1 MSKRKNK
8 NRNYHYDV
16 NRRAS
21 NKFTNRQIEEALY
34 ENEVEAADLTESE
47 SPNQEAVV
55 EVSQSIKGKIYVLDT
70 NILLACPDII
80 YDPEDPDWEP
90 VEEAKPDFANS
101 QIIIPMTVLMELD
114 HQKDELS
121 LRGLHARVVI
131 EHIAHQMANSGRTI
145 EDVINFKKPV
155 SIGYLNQTLSILPV
169 PRAFSKFLP
178 VVPDASDKDGWI
190 VVTALYA
197 QMVENGLDIFNTTN
211 KLPISLPF
219 IGDGKT
225 VTLVTNDINCTNV
238 AETYG
243 VKTSHFSYKHREAY
257 VGCREIVVPDKLFN
271 EFYYAKEVSLADFKR
286 HMPKERDLIA
296 NEFLYLVPKSGKYP
310 NTFEIDESLYPHVA
324 RYDAKEQ
331 RLVRLEYEHSAPS
344 HPKDNPGIATL
355 HDSLYNPAI
364 MVLIVDG
371 PAGTG
376 KTYTVSEWA
385 IDAIHKGE
393 FKKCVI
399 ITSKSAKLPTGAI
412 PGGLEEKLKPIVAY
426 IYDAVE
432 SYVSELPEFREMRKL
447 LRKFGDDGFKYVY
460 SNQHEKNDL
469 SGGKPEVPLAGR
481 SFPKNGRG
489 LDLYDENE
497 FLKASDYETNH
508 SSKKSKKNRQKD
520 QERKA
525 KQAEENRQAAENMT
539 DKMSYSSR
547 LEERVR
553 YYIDRY
559 FEVVP
564 YELVQGRSFRDCIV
578 IFDEAQ
584 RVHSTEA
591 ETIQSRPGKHCKYI
605 YLGDVKQIEH
615 SDECKAYQNCLENA
629 KRQFVGWEGCSI
641 HRLTV
646 NMRSETARIATRDID
661 ERKVARLLGNL

>member
-1 MSKRKNK
+1 MSKRKK
-8 NRNYHYDV
+8 NRYRYDI
-16 NRRAS
+16 NRRAAE
-21 NKFTNRQIEEALY
+21 KLTTREIEEALY
-34 ENEVEAADLTESE
+34 ENDAKPPESKTNVDQGTVIAT
-47 SPNQEAVV
+47 SP
-55 EVSQSIKGKIYVLDT
+55 SLKGKIYVLDT

-80 YDPEDPDWEP
+80 YDPEDPGWEP
-90 VEEAKPDFANS
+90 VQEANPSFANS

-114 HQKDELS
+114 HQKDERS

-145 EDVINFKKPV
+145 DDVVNFKKPV
-155 SIGYLNQTLSILPV
+155 SVNYLGQTLSILPV
-169 PRAFSKFLP
+169 PKAFNKYLP
-178 VVPDASDKDGWI
+178 VLPDANDKDGWI

-197 QMVENGLDIFNTTN
+197 QMVENGLDVFNATN
-211 KLPISLPF
+211 TLPKSLPF
-219 IGDGKT
+219 IGDGKQ
-225 VTLVTNDINCTNV
+225 VILVTNDTNCTNV

-243 VKTSHFSYKHREAY
+243 VKTTHFSYKHREPY
-257 VGCREIVVPDKLFN
+257 VGYRELVVPDKLFN
-271 EFYYAKEVSLADFKR
+271 KFYYAREVSLADFKNY
-286 HMPKERDLIA
+286 MPKERDLIA

-331 RLVRLEYEHSAPS
+331 KLVRLQYEHAAPS
-344 HPKDNPGIATL
+344 HPKDNPGIATM
-355 HDSLYNPAI
+355 HDSLCNPAI
-364 MVLIVDG
+364 MVLVVDG
-371 PAGTG
+371 VAGSG
-376 KTYTVSEWA
+376 KTFTAAEWA

-393 FKKCVI
+393 YKKCII

-432 SYVSELPEFREMRKL
+432 SYVAELPEFREMRKL

-460 SNQHEKNDL
+460 SSQHEKNDQ

-497 FLKASDYETNH
+497 YLKASDYGNTH

-525 KQAEENRQAAENMT
+525 KQAEENRLAAENMT

-547 LEERVR
+547 LEERAR

-559 FEVVP
+559 FEVIP
-564 YELVQGRSFRDCIV
+564 YELIQGRSFRDCIV

-615 SDECKAYQNCLENA
+615 SDECKTYQNCLENA

-646 NMRSETARIATRDID
+646 NMRSETAMIATRDID

>member
-1 MSKRKNK
+1 MSKRRNK
-8 NRNYHYDV
+8 NSHYDTS
-16 NRRAS
+16 RRTI
-21 NKFTNRQIEEALY
+21 NKFTAREIEEALY
-34 ENEVEAADLTESE
+34 ENDSEADT
-47 SPNQEAVV
+47 
-55 EVSQSIKGKIYVLDT
+55 QSKEPTKPIIPKGKIYVLDT
-70 NILLACPDII
+70 NILIACPDII
-80 YDPEDPDWEP
+80 YDPKDPDWEP
-90 VEEAKPDFANS
+90 VEKAEPNFANS
-101 QIIIPMTVLMELD
+101 QIVIPMTVLMELD
-114 HQKDELS
+114 HQKGEQS

-131 EHIAHQMANSGRTI
+131 DHIAHQMANSGRTI
-145 EDVINFKKPV
+145 EEVISFSKPV
-155 SIGYLNQTLSILPV
+155 SVKYLNQTLSILPV
-169 PRAFSKFLP
+169 PKAFSKFLP
-178 VVPDASDKDGWI
+178 VIPDSSDKDGWI

-197 QMVENGLDIFNTTN
+197 QMIENGLDIFSEAE
-211 KLPISLPF
+211 KLPSNLPF
-219 IGDGKT
+219 DGNGRQ
-225 VTLVTNDINCTNV
+225 VILVTNDTNCTNV

-243 VKTSHFSYKHREAY
+243 VKTTNFSYKHRTPY
-257 VGCREIVVPDKLFN
+257 VGCRELVVPDKLFN
-271 EFYYAKEVSLADFKR
+271 DFYYSREVSLVDFKR
-286 HMPKERDLIA
+286 HMPNERDLIA

-331 RLVRLEYEHSAPS
+331 KLVRLKYESAAPS
-344 HPKDNPGIATL
+344 HPKDNPGIAAM
-355 HDSLYNPAI
+355 HDSLCNPAI
-364 MVLIVDG
+364 MVVIVDG
-371 PAGTG
+371 IAGSG
-376 KTYTVSEWA
+376 KTFTAAEWA

-393 FKKCVI
+393 YKKCII

-460 SNQHEKNDL
+460 SNQHEKNDQ

-489 LDLYDENE
+489 LDLYDENAY
-497 FLKASDYETNH
+497 LKASDYGTTRSN
-508 SSKKSKKNRQKD
+508 KKSKKNRQKD
-520 QERKA
+520 LERKA
-525 KQAEENRQAAENMT
+525 KQSEENRQAAESMA

-564 YELVQGRSFRDCIV
+564 YELIQGRSFRDCIV

-646 NMRSETARIATRDID
+646 NMRSETAMIATRDID

>member
-1 MSKRKNK
+1 MSKRRNK
-8 NRNYHYDV
+8 NSHYDTSH
-16 NRRAS
+16 RS
-21 NKFTNRQIEEALY
+21 MKKFTAREIEEALY
-34 ENEVEAADLTESE
+34 ENDSE
-47 SPNQEAVV
+47 TTA
-55 EVSQSIKGKIYVLDT
+55 QSKEPAKPIVLRDKIYVLDT
-70 NILLACPDII
+70 NILIACPDII
-80 YDPEDPDWEP
+80 YDPKDPDWEQ
-90 VEEAKPDFANS
+90 VEEAKPNFANS
-101 QIIIPMTVLMELD
+101 QIIIPITVLMELD
-114 HQKDELS
+114 HQKSELS

-131 EHIAHQMANSGRTI
+131 DHIAHQMANSGRTI
-145 EDVINFKKPV
+145 EEVINFKKPV
-155 SIGYLNQTLSILPV
+155 TVGYLNQTLSILPV
-169 PRAFSKFLP
+169 PKAFNKFLP
-178 VVPDASDKDGWI
+178 VIPDANDKDGWI

-197 QMVENGLDIFNTTN
+197 QMVENGLDIFSESE
-211 KLPISLPF
+211 KLPSSLPF
-219 IGDGKT
+219 NDNGKQ
-225 VTLVTNDINCTNV
+225 VILVTNDTNCTNV

-243 VKTSHFSYKHREAY
+243 VKTTNFSYKHRTPY
-257 VGCREIVVPDKLFN
+257 VGCRELVVPDKLFKA
-271 EFYYAKEVSLADFKR
+271 FYFSKEVSIEDFKR
-286 HMPKERDLIA
+286 YMPNERDLIP
-296 NEFLYLVPKSGKYP
+296 NEFLYLSPKSGRYP

-324 RYDAKEQ
+324 RFDAKEQ
-331 RLVRLEYEHSAPS
+331 KLVRLVYEHAAPG
-344 HPKDNPGIATL
+344 HPKDNPGIATM
-355 HDSLYNPAI
+355 HDSLCNPAI
-364 MVLIVDG
+364 MVVIVDG
-371 PAGTG
+371 VAGSG
-376 KTYTVSEWA
+376 KTFTAAEWA

-393 FKKCVI
+393 YKKCVI

-469 SGGKPEVPLAGR
+469 SGGKPEVTLAGR

-497 FLKASDYETNH
+497 FLKASDYGTTH
-508 SSKKSKKNRQKD
+508 SKKKQKRKNNRQKD

-525 KQAEENRQAAENMT
+525 RQAEEERQAAENMT
-539 DKMSYSSR
+539 EKMSYSSR

-578 IFDEAQ
+578 IFDESQ

>member
-1 MSKRKNK
+1 MSKR
-8 NRNYHYDV
+8 
-16 NRRAS
+16 NRRTMQQMAA
-21 NKFTNRQIEEALY
+21 REIEEALY
-34 ENEVEAADLTESE
+34 EEHFEKSEPVADKSADRK
-47 SPNQEAVV
+47 P
-55 EVSQSIKGKIYVLDT
+55 IIPRGKIYVLDT

-80 YDPEDPDWEP
+80 YDPEDPGWEP
-90 VEEAKPDFANS
+90 VEEAIPSFANS

-114 HQKDELS
+114 HQKDEHS

-145 EDVINFKKPV
+145 EDVIHFNKPV
-155 SIGYLNQTLSILPV
+155 AIGYQNQVLSILPV
-169 PRAFSKFLP
+169 PKAFNKFLP
-178 VVPDASDKDGWI
+178 VIPDASDKDGWI

-197 QMVENGLDIFNTTN
+197 QMVENGLDIFDSTAER
-211 KLPISLPF
+211 LPKNLPF
-219 IGDGKT
+219 SGEGRP
-225 VTLVTNDINCTNV
+225 VTLVTNDTNCTNV

-243 VKTSHFSYKHREAY
+243 VKTTSFGYKHRTPY
-257 VGCREIVVPDKLFN
+257 VGCRDLVVPDKLFN
-271 EFYYAKEVSLADFKR
+271 EFYYAKELDVEDFKR
-286 HMPKERDLIA
+286 CMPKERDLIA
-296 NEFLYLVPKSGKYP
+296 NEFLYLAPKSGKYP
-310 NTFEIDESLYPHVA
+310 NTFEIDESLYPNVA
-324 RYDAKEQ
+324 RYDAKEKK
-331 RLVRLEYEHSAPS
+331 LKRLEFEHLAPG
-344 HPKDNPGIATL
+344 HPRNNPGIATV
-355 HDSLYNPAI
+355 HDSLGNPGI
-364 MVLIVDG
+364 QVMVVDG
-371 PAGTG
+371 EAGTG
-376 KTYTVSEWA
+376 KTFTIVEWA
-385 IDAIHKGE
+385 IDVIHKGAY
-393 FKKCVI
+393 KKCII

-412 PGGLEEKLKPIVAY
+412 PGGLEEKLKPIVSY
-426 IYDAVE
+426 VYDAVE
-432 SYVSELPEFREMRKL
+432 SYVSELPEFREMRKCL
-447 LRKFGDDGFKYVY
+447 QKFGDEGFKYAY
-460 SNQHEKNDL
+460 AKQHEKNDKD
-469 SGGKPEVPLAGR
+469 GGRPEIPPAGR
-481 SFPKNGRG
+481 NFPKGGRG
-489 LDLYDENE
+489 LDLYDEGAY
-497 FLKASDYETNH
+497 LKASDFGNSH
-508 SSKKSKKNRQKD
+508 SNRKTKNKGKNKNNRQRDK
-520 QERKA
+520 ERKA
-525 KQAEENRQAAENMT
+525 QQVEETRKAAESMS